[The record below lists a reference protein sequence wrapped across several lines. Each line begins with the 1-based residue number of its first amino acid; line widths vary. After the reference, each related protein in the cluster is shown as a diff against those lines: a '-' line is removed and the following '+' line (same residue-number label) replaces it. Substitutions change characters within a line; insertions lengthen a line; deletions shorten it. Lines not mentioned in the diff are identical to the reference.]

1 MYIVFVTFREG
12 KDTAWLIVEAI
23 ILFMSLV
30 ANICL
35 NLSIWYQERSETE
48 RLVSH
53 VLEDLASMYCKALQY
68 PCCSMNKF
76 LCPPKIYCSVP

>member
-1 MYIVFVTFREG
+1 MICMYIVFVTFREG

-53 VLEDLASMYCKALQY
+53 VLEDLASMYCKTLQNL
-68 PCCSMNKF
+68 CCKTDKF
-76 LCPPKIYCSVP
+76 LCPPK